1 MLCRLVFHFKLFC
14 YPYNTV
20 YVFCKFN
27 KWNRQTVFV
36 VCDYKT
42 AFFFHMIST
51 NEIFKRCLCFA
62 ISTNEIAK
70 QHFSFAILTNK
81 MSKQHFSFGKWASSA
96 SIRGTMDLF
105 YYPDRTSGINCLLW
119 DKSVSP
125 VGGNASAFAG
135 SCEMCPV
142 GCNQGVYKK
151 GRRNAYLAY
160 WNTVNCKFWN
170 ETRNRFYLRGRG
182 LKPLK
187 HHNCWLNGRF
197 TCSVFHSYFLLLI

>member
-20 YVFCKFN
+20 YVFCNFN

-105 YYPDRTSGINCLLW
+105 YYPWRDRTSGINCLLW

-135 SCEMCPV
+135 SCEPPACV
-142 GCNQGVYKK
+142 QLVVIRASIRK
-151 GRRNAYLAY
+151 GGETPIWR
-160 WNTVNCKFWN
+160 T
-170 ETRNRFYLRGRG
+170 ETRSTANFGT
-182 LKPLK
+182 KQEID
-187 HHNCWLNGRF
+187 F
-197 TCSVFHSYFLLLI
+197 IFEDVD